1 MEFLL
6 WSTARSVLDLVKF
19 ADTKAE
25 RGVMNKKRLL
35 FPGMKRLKKWA
46 SSAWRS
52 EDSGV
57 DHTPDS
63 TEVMSTN
70 IEVGDAYKKSKDPE
84 HLPPANA
91 WQRFGNGVR
100 LVSQVLASQESA
112 FGFRVACAT
121 LSIGIVAY
129 LRDSQAFFIQQRLV
143 WAMIMVAI
151 GMTVTAGAGVFGFIG
166 RIAGTSIYLI
176 WYIVDG
182 KAPGVIVLL
191 FVFTFVEFYF
201 VLKYPRFIVIALISM
216 VTQVLV
222 VGYELQVQKVGVQ
235 VAQSSGQPAYPLYEL
250 APYRLACVAG
260 GMFVAFIWT
269 FFPYPLTARS
279 QLRKDLGASLYLLA
293 NFYSCVHTS
302 VTMRLNGT
310 EGDPNDKNS
319 PGRRLGK
326 ARAQVFTKELA
337 LLAGLRQHSAFT
349 AWEPSLGGKFPRKQY
364 DVIIQLVQN
373 VLNYMA
379 LISYASTV
387 LSDKD
392 NKDDPDQASW
402 IKNFGRLVKDI
413 SITSHELT
421 SILSLLSASV
431 SNGSPLPPYLRPP
444 EPYRL
449 SAKLEA
455 IDPSILHVS
464 HVAEPGY
471 AAFAVM
477 QVASSLVSEDV
488 GKLIE

>member
-6 WSTARSVLDLVKF
+6 WSTARSVLDLVRF
-19 ADTKAE
+19 ADIKAE
-25 RGVMNKKRLL
+25 QGVVAKKRML
-35 FPGMKRLKKWA
+35 FPGLKRIKKWA
-46 SSAWRS
+46 LNALKT

-63 TEVMSTN
+63 TEAMGIR
-70 IEVGDAYKKSKDPE
+70 IEIGDAYRHSKDPE
-84 HLPPANA
+84 HLPPENA

-100 LVSQVLASQESA
+100 AISEVLASQESA

-129 LRDSQAFFIQQRLV
+129 LRNSQAFFIQQRLV

-166 RIAGTSIYLI
+166 RIAGTTIAMCTSYLI

-182 KAPGVIVLL
+182 KTPGIIVLL
-191 FVFTFVEFYF
+191 FVFTFVECYF
-201 VLKYPRFIVIALISM
+201 VVKYPRFIVIALISM

-222 VGYELQVQKVGVQ
+222 VGYELQVQKVGIQ

-250 APYRLACVAG
+250 APYRLACVTG
-260 GMFVAFIWT
+260 GMLVAFIWT

-310 EGDPNDKNS
+310 EGDRNDKNS
-319 PGRRLGK
+319 PGRKLGK
-326 ARAQVFTKELA
+326 ARAQVFTQELA

-349 AWEPSLGGKFPRKQY
+349 AWEPSLGGKFPRQQY
-364 DVIIQLVQN
+364 DTIIQLVQ
-373 VLNYMA
+373 
-379 LISYASTV
+379 
-387 LSDKD
+387 K
-392 NKDDPDQASW
+392 
-402 IKNFGRLVKDI
+402 
-413 SITSHELT
+413 
-421 SILSLLSASV
+421 
-431 SNGSPLPPYLRPP
+431 
-444 EPYRL
+444 
-449 SAKLEA
+449 
-455 IDPSILHVS
+455 
-464 HVAEPGY
+464 
-471 AAFAVM
+471 
-477 QVASSLVSEDV
+477 
-488 GKLIE
+488 